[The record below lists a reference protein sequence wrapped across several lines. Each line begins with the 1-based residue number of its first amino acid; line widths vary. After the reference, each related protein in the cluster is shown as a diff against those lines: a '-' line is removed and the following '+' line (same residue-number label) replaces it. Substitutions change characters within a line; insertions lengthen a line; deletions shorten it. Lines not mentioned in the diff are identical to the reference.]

1 VVDAVAKNS
10 SVTAAGPVEEDGV
23 GPVLSLVKAAG
34 RPQGRARRRSRAGL

>member
-10 SVTAAGPVEEDGV
+10 SVTAAGPVEDGV